1 MSDETPTI
9 PKPRF
14 DAVLARAKEA
24 EAALATLQAEHKA
37 LTKSSKAWQRDAE
50 IAAELRTER
59 DTLQAQVGKQAATN
73 QAHMDMLTAGVTD
86 PEVRDY
92 AWHRFG
98 QQGEDGKPWDK
109 WWSNQQAE
117 PSAVLRPF
125 LAPEQQSQP
134 AAVAEAPQVAHAPE
148 ASPAAPT
155 SNNGARPTPPAPESY
170 TPGSIA
176 SLPREARKAALA
188 EAMTGGGLSWP
199 FN

>member
-1 MSDETPTI
+1 MSDEAQTI

-14 DAVLARAKEA
+14 DAVLSRAKEA

-37 LTKSSKAWQRDAE
+37 LAKDSKSWQRDAE
-50 IAAELRTER
+50 ITAELRTER
-59 DTLQAQVGKQAATN
+59 DALQAKVGQQAATN
-73 QAHMDMLTAGVTD
+73 QAHMDMLSAGVAD
-86 PEVRDY
+86 QEVRDY

-109 WWSNQQAE
+109 WWSKQQTE

-125 LAPEQQSQP
+125 LQPEQSAP
-134 AAVAEAPQVAHAPE
+134 HVESAAPAEAAA
-148 ASPAAPT
+148 PAAPT
-155 SNNGARPTPPAPESY
+155 SNQGARPTPPAPQAY

-188 EAMTGGGLSWP
+188 EAMQSNNLSWP